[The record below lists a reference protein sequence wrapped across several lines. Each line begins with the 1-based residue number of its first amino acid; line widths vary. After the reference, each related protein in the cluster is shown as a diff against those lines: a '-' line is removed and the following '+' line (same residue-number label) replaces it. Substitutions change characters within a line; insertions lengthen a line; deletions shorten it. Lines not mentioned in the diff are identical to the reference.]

1 MISCSGFAFM
11 LPAKKAAI
19 FLVGDIICTNKQ
31 ASNFS
36 ANCAFRSFTTIRL
49 KAINCIFRTYGGDT
63 VSTWNTEDGMF
74 YCKDCV
80 LQGGVDFYCPR
91 GWALADNC
99 TFICQKSDAAVW
111 HDGSKYEPGK
121 TIFLNC
127 KFWGDDGFRLGR
139 FHRDAPFYLLT
150 CNFAVNTDDTA
161 IIIVPT
167 TNSIFRGR
175 RVYCYNCYKQGV
187 DYSWYKN
194 NLPTDFGINEFN
206 VPCGYDYKW
215 NPINTLNTQP
225 FELEGEQSATNAVAN
240 NMLPYQRGNGGWPR
254 HFREQKVDYTRK
266 LSPAEL
272 AIVQSGYAEGMDA
285 TVDNEA
291 TIRAIRYLVKAYQK
305 TQYKKYLAAA
315 EKGIAYLLKAQYKNG
330 GWPQYYPDIS
340 SYRSEITYN
349 DNAMINVLNVLD
361 EVAKKKNEFS
371 LVSPKY
377 IQFSSDAVK
386 LGIQCILKTQ
396 WLQKGKLTVWCA
408 QYDASTLKPAR
419 AIACELPSL
428 SGSESV
434 GIIRFLMSVDNPSKE
449 VIQSVKAGVAWLN
462 KVKINGYQFVEVNA
476 PALPKGKDKV
486 LLPNPGAVTWA
497 RFYDLKTS
505 VPFFCVRD
513 GIPKETVAEVE
524 YERRRGYAWYGDRP
538 LKLITIDYPAWK
550 RLWEKGSNKKL

>member
-1 MISCSGFAFM
+1 
-11 LPAKKAAI
+11 
-19 FLVGDIICTNKQ
+19 
-31 ASNFS
+31 
-36 ANCAFRSFTTIRL
+36 
-49 KAINCIFRTYGGDT
+49 
-63 VSTWNTEDGMF
+63 
-74 YCKDCV
+74 
-80 LQGGVDFYCPR
+80 
-91 GWALADNC
+91 
-99 TFICQKSDAAVW
+99 
-111 HDGSKYEPGK
+111 
-121 TIFLNC
+121 
-127 KFWGDDGFRLGR
+127 
-139 FHRDAPFYLLT
+139 
-150 CNFAVNTDDTA
+150 
-161 IIIVPT
+161 VPT
-167 TNSIFRGR
+167 TKFIFRSR
-175 RVYCYNCYKQGV
+175 RVYCYNCHKQGV

-225 FELEGEQSATNAVAN
+225 FELEGERSATDAAVN
-240 NMLPYQRGNGGWPR
+240 NMLPYQRSNGGRPR

-349 DNAMINVLNVLD
+349 DNAMVNVLNVLD
-361 EVAKKKNEFS
+361 EVARKKNEFS

-377 IQFSSDAVK
+377 IQFSSGAVK

-396 WLQKGKLTVWCA
+396 WLQKGKLIVWCP

-434 GIIRFLMSVDNPSKE
+434 GIIRCLMSVDNPSKE
-449 VIQSVKAGVAWLN
+449 VIQSVKAGVAWLD

-497 RFYDLKTS
+497 RFYDLETS
-505 VPFFCVRD
+505 VPFFCGRD
-513 GIPKETVAEVE
+513 GIPKKTVAEVE